1 MTCVGSIQNASSR
14 LIASVSVTTN
24 GITNMNLP
32 TIPGSSMS
40 GRNAA
45 SVVRTEEV
53 TGAAVSRSASSAA
66 ASTCWPR
73 CTR

>member
-1 MTCVGSIQNASSR
+1 MWVGSIQKASIR
-14 LIASVSVTTN
+14 LIASVSVTTK

-32 TIPGSSMS
+32 TMPGISIS

-45 SVVRTEEV
+45 SVVATDDV
-53 TGAAVSRSASSAA
+53 TGANTSHSASRDA